1 MLGLLA
7 GTTWMARHAVSAIE
21 GRVANIP
28 PAISAALAAEQ
39 TAVSVTTLRWHVAVY
54 TGSERGSDLRVLR
67 DDLDG
72 FEALLTN
79 QDANSAVIGH
89 PGFARVRLL
98 ASELVHSIEQTIEL
112 TQARR
117 SSIAELVRTGAAL
130 TIAASALSE
139 LLVHDAQF
147 AQLPAALHL
156 QETLQSAVLAGTR
169 FVASRAPAD
178 ADADAAQLH
187 IEHMAM
193 VTPALILALAQQ
205 PRLQRQLAVLTDKRP
220 AYIEALHALL
230 ANLAALEASM
240 TQRQQVGAELA
251 SDIAAIRES
260 FLGAQQQDVQR
271 TLDVVARA
279 RSALVWMTIASLVTG
294 LLATWIIGRSVTRP
308 LRALVG
314 TMRRLA
320 SGDTA
325 LLVRG
330 CGLRDEIGEMARNVE
345 IFRQGAVERA
355 RLQAEREVAGSMAAR
370 DRRRVVE
377 DVAVAF
383 EEQVRGVVEAVASRA
398 EEMQSASRFLATS
411 AAATHARMLAVMGQS
426 GEASCNVEAVAV
438 AAGGLAVSIARV
450 SCQIG
455 RTAEV
460 ARQAAERTGQTHAT
474 LGGLTEAVAR
484 IGSMTKLIRT
494 IAGQTKMLAL
504 NAAIEAA
511 RAGDAGQ
518 GFGVVANEVK
528 DLAQQTSL
536 AAETISGQIAGI
548 EEATRSMVKVIG
560 AMGET
565 TAEVDLIAASVAV
578 AVAEQSEAT
587 ARITLNAQTAAR
599 GTHDIS
605 ATVLDVGDSSRAT
618 GTAAE
623 KMVGA
628 SRALGL
634 QADNLRATASEFLLQ
649 IAAAA

>member
-1 MLGLLA
+1 
-7 GTTWMARHAVSAIE
+7 MA
-21 GRVANIP
+21 VA
-28 PAISAALAAEQ
+28 
-39 TAVSVTTLRWHVAVY
+39 
-54 TGSERGSDLRVLR
+54 
-67 DDLDG
+67 
-72 FEALLTN
+72 
-79 QDANSAVIGH
+79 
-89 PGFARVRLL
+89 
-98 ASELVHSIEQTIEL
+98 
-112 TQARR
+112 
-117 SSIAELVRTGAAL
+117 
-130 TIAASALSE
+130 
-139 LLVHDAQF
+139 
-147 AQLPAALHL
+147 
-156 QETLQSAVLAGTR
+156 
-169 FVASRAPAD
+169 
-178 ADADAAQLH
+178 
-187 IEHMAM
+187 
-193 VTPALILALAQQ
+193 TPALMLALAQQ

-220 AYIEALHALL
+220 AYTEALHALL

-240 TQRQQVGAELA
+240 THRQQLGAELA

-260 FLGAQQQDVQR
+260 FLGAQQRDVQQ

-279 RSALVWMTIASLVTG
+279 RFDLGWMTIASLVTG
-294 LLATWIIGRSVTRP
+294 LFATWIIGRSVTRP

-320 SGDTA
+320 GGDTA

-355 RLQAEREVAGSMAAR
+355 RLQAEREVAGGMAAR

-377 DVAVAF
+377 GVDVAV

-426 GEASCNVEAVAV
+426 GEASSNVEAVAV
-438 AAGGLAVSIARV
+438 AAGGLAASIAQV
-450 SCQIG
+450 SRQIG

-484 IGSMTKLIRT
+484 IGSMTELIRT

-528 DLAQQTSL
+528 DLAQQTSR

-587 ARITLNAQTAAR
+587 ARITLNAETAAR
-599 GTHDIS
+599 GTRDIS

-628 SRALGL
+628 SRALGS